1 MSALKRKNLR
11 RKQIMAKEKDNVKII
26 PLGGTNE
33 IGKNM
38 TVIEYK
44 DEIIVVD
51 SGLKFPDDD
60 MLGIDVVI
68 PDITYLVKNQDK
80 IKGIFITHGHE
91 DHIGALPY
99 VLKQINVP
107 VYATKLTAALINL
120 KLTEHRIQDVVT
132 VNIVKA
138 KDVIKLDK
146 MSVEYIKVNHS
157 IADACALAIHTP
169 LGAVVHTGDFKID
182 YTPVDGEV
190 IDLQRFA
197 ELGKRG
203 VLALL
208 CDSTNVERE
217 GFTISESS
225 VGDSFKRIFH
235 GVQGRIII
243 STFASNIHR
252 IQQIIEAGIAAG
264 RKIAVSGRSME
275 NIIPIAIDLGY
286 ITIDE
291 KHLISIDDVKKYPD
305 NQIVIVTT
313 GSQGEPMAALSRMA
327 NNMHRKIQVKQGD
340 TVVFSSSPIPG
351 NEKPI
356 FRTID
361 KLAQLGAEVVY
372 GKLEA
377 IHVSGHACKEEI
389 KLMHTLTKPRNLI
402 PVHGEYRMLR
412 EHRDLGMR
420 LGLSGNNIVIPEN
433 GDVIEVFRKGIKK
446 VGTVNSGHVLIDGL
460 GVGDVGRIVLRDR
473 KHLSEDGIITVVV
486 TMEKESGLVVAG
498 PDIITRGFVYVKEAE
513 ALMDS
518 SRKVVMDA
526 LSECEDKHIRD
537 WNILKNIIKDTLK
550 NHLFEKTKRRPMILP
565 IIMEV

>member
-1 MSALKRKNLR
+1 MT
-11 RKQIMAKEKDNVKII
+11 KEKDNVKII

-68 PDITYLVKNQDK
+68 PDITYLVKNQEK
-80 IKGIFITHGHE
+80 IKGIFVTHGHE

-120 KLTEHRIQDVVT
+120 KLVEHRIADTVT
-132 VNIVKA
+132 MNIVKA

-157 IADACALAIHTP
+157 IADSCALAIHTP
-169 LGAVVHTGDFKID
+169 LGAVVHTGDFKVD

-208 CDSTNVERE
+208 CDSTNVERD

-225 VGDSFKRIFH
+225 VGESFKRIFH
-235 GVQGRIII
+235 GVKGRIII
-243 STFASNIHR
+243 STFASNVHR
-252 IQQIIEAGIAAG
+252 IQQIIEAGVAEG

-275 NIIPIAIDLGY
+275 NIIPIALELGY
-286 ITIDE
+286 LTMDE

-305 NQIVIVTT
+305 EQVLIVTT

-327 NNMHRKIQVKQGD
+327 NSMHRKIQVKHGD

-361 KLAQLGAEVVY
+361 KLAKLGADVVY

-389 KLMHTLTKPRNLI
+389 KLIHTLTKPRNFI

-412 EHRDLGMR
+412 EHRDLAIRMGMDA
-420 LGLSGNNIVIPEN
+420 SSIVLPEN
-433 GDVIEVFRKGIKK
+433 GDVIEVHRRGIKK

-486 TMEKESGLVVAG
+486 TMDKESAMVVAG

-513 ALMDS
+513 ELMEGA
-518 SRKVVMDA
+518 RKVVIAA
-526 LSECEDKHIRD
+526 LNECEDKQITD
-537 WNILKNIIKDTLK
+537 WNVLKNIIKDTLK

>member
-1 MSALKRKNLR
+1 MT
-11 RKQIMAKEKDNVKII
+11 KEKDNVKII

-38 TVIEYK
+38 TVVEYK

-68 PDITYLVKNQDK
+68 PDISYLVKNKDR

-99 VLKQINVP
+99 VLKQVNVP

-138 KDVIKLDK
+138 KDTIKLEK
-146 MSVEYIKVNHS
+146 MSVEFIKVNHS
-157 IADACALAIHTP
+157 IADSCALAIHTP
-169 LGAVVHTGDFKID
+169 LGAVIHTGDFKVD
-182 YTPVDGEV
+182 FTPVDGEV

-217 GFTISESS
+217 GYTISEST
-225 VGDSFKRIFH
+225 VGESFKRIFH
-235 GVQGRIII
+235 GVRGRIII
-243 STFASNIHR
+243 STFASNVHR
-252 IQQIIEAGIAAG
+252 IQQIIEAGVAQG

-275 NIIPIAIDLGY
+275 NIIPIALDLGY
-286 ITIDE
+286 LSVDE
-291 KHLISIDDVKKYPD
+291 KHLIPIDDIKKYPD
-305 NQIVIVTT
+305 NQVLIITT

-327 NNMHRKIQVKQGD
+327 NNMHRKIQVKPGD
-340 TVVFSSSPIPG
+340 TIVFSSSPIPG

-361 KLAQLGAEVVY
+361 KLSRLGAEVVY
-372 GKLEA
+372 GKLES

-389 KLMHTLTKPRNLI
+389 KLIHTLTKPRHLV
-402 PVHGEYRMLR
+402 PLHGEFRMLK
-412 EHRDLGMR
+412 EHRDLAIKMGMNP
-420 LGLSGNNIVIPEN
+420 SNIVLPEN
-433 GDVIEVFRKGIKK
+433 GDVIEVHRRGIKK
-446 VGTVNSGHVLIDGL
+446 TGTVNSGHVLIDGL

-486 TMEKESGLVVAG
+486 TMDKESASVVAG

-513 ALMDS
+513 ALMES
-518 SRKVVMDA
+518 SRKVVAQA
-526 LSECEDKHIRD
+526 LYECEDKQITD
-537 WNILKNIIKDTLK
+537 WNVLKNIIKDTLK
-550 NHLFEKTKRRPMILP
+550 NHLYEKTMRRPMILP

>member
-1 MSALKRKNLR
+1 MT
-11 RKQIMAKEKDNVKII
+11 KEKDNVKII

-51 SGLKFPDDD
+51 SGLKFPDDE

-68 PDITYLVKNQDK
+68 PDISYLVKNQER

-132 VNIVKA
+132 VNIVRA
-138 KDVIKLDK
+138 KDTIKLERL
-146 MSVEYIKVNHS
+146 SVEFIKVNHS

-169 LGAVVHTGDFKID
+169 LGAVVHTGDFKVD
-182 YTPVDGEV
+182 FTPVDGEV

-217 GFTISESS
+217 GYTISESS
-225 VGDSFKRIFH
+225 VGESFHRIFH
-235 GVQGRIII
+235 GVKGRIII
-243 STFASNIHR
+243 STFASNVHR
-252 IQQIIEAGIAAG
+252 IQQIIEAGIAQG

-275 NIIPIAIDLGY
+275 NIIPIALDLGY
-286 ITIDE
+286 LSMDE
-291 KHLISIDDVKKYPD
+291 KHLISIDDIKKYPD
-305 NQIVIVTT
+305 NQVVIITT

-327 NNMHRKIQVKQGD
+327 NSMHRKIQVKNGD

-361 KLAQLGAEVVY
+361 KLTKLGADVVY

-389 KLMHTLTKPRNLI
+389 KLIHTLTRPKHLVPL
-402 PVHGEYRMLR
+402 HGEYRMLR
-412 EHRDLGMR
+412 EHRDLGIKM
-420 LGLSGNNIVIPEN
+420 GMKPNTIVLPEN
-433 GDVIEVFRKGIKK
+433 GDVIEVHRRGIKK
-446 VGTVNSGHVLIDGL
+446 TGTVNSGHVLIDGL

-486 TMEKESGLVVAG
+486 TMDKENGLVVAG

-513 ALMDS
+513 ALMES
-518 SRKVVMDA
+518 SRKIVSQA
-526 LSECEDKHIRD
+526 LYECEEKKITD
-537 WNILKNIIKDTLK
+537 WNMLKNIIKDTLK

>member
-1 MSALKRKNLR
+1 MT
-11 RKQIMAKEKDNVKII
+11 KEKDNVKII

-38 TVIEYK
+38 TVVEYK
-44 DEIIVVD
+44 DEIVVVD

-68 PDITYLVKNQDK
+68 PDVSYLVKNKDK

-99 VLKQINVP
+99 VLKQVNVP

-132 VNIVKA
+132 VNVVKA
-138 KDVIKLDK
+138 KDTIKLER
-146 MSVEYIKVNHS
+146 MSVEFIKVNHS
-157 IADACALAIHTP
+157 IADSCALAIHTP
-169 LGAVVHTGDFKID
+169 LGAVIHTGDFKVD
-182 YTPVDGEV
+182 FTPVDGEV

-217 GFTISESS
+217 GYTISESS
-225 VGDSFKRIFH
+225 VGESFKRIFH
-235 GVQGRIII
+235 GVRGRIII
-243 STFASNIHR
+243 STFASNVHR
-252 IQQIIEAGIAAG
+252 IQQIIEAGVAQG

-286 ITIDE
+286 ITVDE
-291 KHLISIDDVKKYPD
+291 KHLIPIDDIRKYPD
-305 NQIVIVTT
+305 NQVLIITT

-327 NNMHRKIQVKQGD
+327 NNMHRKIQVKAGD

-361 KLAQLGAEVVY
+361 KLSRLGAEVVY
-372 GKLEA
+372 GKLES

-389 KLMHTLTKPRNLI
+389 KLIHTLTKPKHLV
-402 PVHGEYRMLR
+402 PLHGEFRMLK
-412 EHRDLGMR
+412 EHRDLAIKMGMNP
-420 LGLSGNNIVIPEN
+420 SSIVLPEN
-433 GDVIEVFRKGIKK
+433 GDVIEVHRRGIKK
-446 VGTVNSGHVLIDGL
+446 TGTVNSGHVLIDGL

-486 TMEKESGLVVAG
+486 TMDKESASVVAG

-513 ALMDS
+513 ELMES
-518 SRKVVMDA
+518 SRKVVAQA
-526 LSECEDKHIRD
+526 LYECEDKQITD
-537 WNILKNIIKDTLK
+537 WNVLKNIIKDTLK
-550 NHLFEKTKRRPMILP
+550 NHLYEKTMRRPMILP

>member
-1 MSALKRKNLR
+1 MT
-11 RKQIMAKEKDNVKII
+11 KEKDNVKII

-51 SGLKFPDDD
+51 SGLKFPDDE

-68 PDITYLVKNQDK
+68 PDISYLVKNQER

-138 KDVIKLDK
+138 KDTIKLERI
-146 MSVEYIKVNHS
+146 SVEFIKVNHS
-157 IADACALAIHTP
+157 IADSCALAIHTP
-169 LGAVVHTGDFKID
+169 LGAVVHTGDFKVD
-182 YTPVDGEV
+182 FTPVDGEV

-217 GFTISESS
+217 GYTISESS
-225 VGDSFKRIFH
+225 VGESFHRIFH
-235 GVQGRIII
+235 GVKGRIII
-243 STFASNIHR
+243 STFASNVHR
-252 IQQIIEAGIAAG
+252 IQQIIEAGIAQG

-275 NIIPIAIDLGY
+275 NIIPIALDLGY
-286 ITIDE
+286 LSMDE
-291 KHLISIDDVKKYPD
+291 KHLISIDDIKKYPD
-305 NQIVIVTT
+305 NQVVIITT

-327 NNMHRKIQVKQGD
+327 NSMHRKIQVKNGD

-361 KLAQLGAEVVY
+361 KLTKLGADVVY

-389 KLMHTLTKPRNLI
+389 KLMHTLTRPKHLVPL
-402 PVHGEYRMLR
+402 HGEYRMLR
-412 EHRDLGMR
+412 EHRDLGIKM
-420 LGLSGNNIVIPEN
+420 GMKPNTIVLPEN
-433 GDVIEVFRKGIKK
+433 GDVIEVHRRGIKK
-446 VGTVNSGHVLIDGL
+446 TATVNSGHVLIDGL

-486 TMEKESGLVVAG
+486 TMDKENGLVVAG

-513 ALMDS
+513 ALMES
-518 SRKVVMDA
+518 SRKIVSQA
-526 LSECEDKHIRD
+526 LYECEEKKITD
-537 WNILKNIIKDTLK
+537 WNMLKNIIKDTLK

>member
-1 MSALKRKNLR
+1 
-11 RKQIMAKEKDNVKII
+11 MAKEKDNVKII

-68 PDITYLVKNQDK
+68 PDITYLMKNQDK

>member
-1 MSALKRKNLR
+1 MT
-11 RKQIMAKEKDNVKII
+11 KEKDNVKII

-38 TVIEYK
+38 TVVEYK

-68 PDITYLVKNQDK
+68 PDVSYLVKNKDR

-99 VLKQINVP
+99 VLKQVNVP

-138 KDVIKLDK
+138 KDTIKLEK
-146 MSVEYIKVNHS
+146 MSVEFIKVNHS
-157 IADACALAIHTP
+157 IADSCALAIHTP
-169 LGAVVHTGDFKID
+169 LGAVIHTGDFKVD
-182 YTPVDGEV
+182 FTPVDGEV

-217 GFTISESS
+217 GYTISEST
-225 VGDSFKRIFH
+225 VGESFKRIFH
-235 GVQGRIII
+235 GVRGRIII
-243 STFASNIHR
+243 STFASNVHR
-252 IQQIIEAGIAAG
+252 IQQIIEAGVAQG

-275 NIIPIAIDLGY
+275 NIIPIALDLGY
-286 ITIDE
+286 LSVDE
-291 KHLISIDDVKKYPD
+291 KHLISIDDIKKYPD
-305 NQIVIVTT
+305 NQVLIITT

-327 NNMHRKIQVKQGD
+327 NNMHRKIQVKPGD

-361 KLAQLGAEVVY
+361 KLSRLGAEVVY
-372 GKLEA
+372 GKLES

-389 KLMHTLTKPRNLI
+389 KLIHTLTRPKHLVPL
-402 PVHGEYRMLR
+402 HGEFRMLK
-412 EHRDLGMR
+412 EHRDLAIKMGMNP
-420 LGLSGNNIVIPEN
+420 SNIVLPEN
-433 GDVIEVFRKGIKK
+433 GDVIEVHRRGIKK
-446 VGTVNSGHVLIDGL
+446 TGTVNSGHVLIDGL

-486 TMEKESGLVVAG
+486 TMDKESASVVAG

-513 ALMDS
+513 ALMES
-518 SRKVVMDA
+518 SRKVVAQA
-526 LSECEDKHIRD
+526 LYECEDKQITD
-537 WNILKNIIKDTLK
+537 WNVLKNIIKDTLK
-550 NHLFEKTKRRPMILP
+550 NHLYEKTMRRPMILP

>member
-1 MSALKRKNLR
+1 MT
-11 RKQIMAKEKDNVKII
+11 KEKDNVKII

-38 TVIEYK
+38 TVVEYK

-68 PDITYLVKNQDK
+68 PDVSYLVKNKDR

-99 VLKQINVP
+99 VLKQVNVP

-138 KDVIKLDK
+138 KDTIKLEK
-146 MSVEYIKVNHS
+146 MSVEFIKVNHS
-157 IADACALAIHTP
+157 IADSCALAIHTP
-169 LGAVVHTGDFKID
+169 LGAVIHTGDFKVD
-182 YTPVDGEV
+182 FTPVDGEV

-217 GFTISESS
+217 GYTISEST
-225 VGDSFKRIFH
+225 VGESFKRIFH
-235 GVQGRIII
+235 GVRGRIII
-243 STFASNIHR
+243 STFASNVHR
-252 IQQIIEAGIAAG
+252 IQQIIEAGVAQG

-275 NIIPIAIDLGY
+275 NIIPIALDLGY
-286 ITIDE
+286 LSVDE
-291 KHLISIDDVKKYPD
+291 KHLIPIDDIKKYPD
-305 NQIVIVTT
+305 NQVLIITT

-327 NNMHRKIQVKQGD
+327 NNMHRKIQVKPGD
-340 TVVFSSSPIPG
+340 TIVFSSSPIPG

-361 KLAQLGAEVVY
+361 KLSRLGAEVVY
-372 GKLEA
+372 GKLES

-389 KLMHTLTKPRNLI
+389 KLIHTLTKPRHLV
-402 PVHGEYRMLR
+402 PLHGEFRMLK
-412 EHRDLGMR
+412 EHRDLAIKMGMNP
-420 LGLSGNNIVIPEN
+420 SNIVLPEN
-433 GDVIEVFRKGIKK
+433 GDIIEVHRRGIKK
-446 VGTVNSGHVLIDGL
+446 TGTVNSGHVLIDGL

-486 TMEKESGLVVAG
+486 TMDKESASVVAG

-513 ALMDS
+513 ALMES
-518 SRKVVMDA
+518 SRKVVAQA
-526 LSECEDKHIRD
+526 LYECEDKQITD
-537 WNILKNIIKDTLK
+537 WNVLKNIIKDTLK
-550 NHLFEKTKRRPMILP
+550 NHLYEKTMRRPMILP

>member
-1 MSALKRKNLR
+1 
-11 RKQIMAKEKDNVKII
+11 MAKEKDNVKII

-157 IADACALAIHTP
+157 IADSCALAIHTP

-327 NNMHRKIQVKQGD
+327 NNMHRKIQVKHGD

-513 ALMDS
+513 ALIDS

-526 LSECEDKHIRD
+526 LRECEDKHITD

>member
-1 MSALKRKNLR
+1 MIKD
-11 RKQIMAKEKDNVKII
+11 KDNVKII

-68 PDITYLVKNQDK
+68 PDITYLVKNQEK

-120 KLTEHRIQDVVT
+120 KLVEHRIQDTVT
-132 VNIVKA
+132 MNIVKA

-157 IADACALAIHTP
+157 IPDSCALAIHTP
-169 LGAVVHTGDFKID
+169 LGAVVHTGDFKVD

-190 IDLQRFA
+190 FDLQRFA

-235 GVQGRIII
+235 GVRGRIII
-243 STFASNIHR
+243 STFASNVHR
-252 IQQIIEAGIAAG
+252 IQQIIEAGVAVG

-275 NIIPIAIDLGY
+275 NIIPIAIELGY
-286 ITIDE
+286 ITVDE

-305 NQIVIVTT
+305 EQVVIVTT

-327 NNMHRKIQVKQGD
+327 NNMHRKIQVKPGD

-361 KLAQLGAEVVY
+361 KLTQLGADVVY

-389 KLMHTLTKPRNLI
+389 KLIHTLLRPRNFI
-402 PVHGEYRMLR
+402 PVHGEHRMLR
-412 EHRDLGMR
+412 EHRDLAIR
-420 LGLSGNNIVIPEN
+420 LGMNATNIVLPEN

-486 TMEKESGLVVAG
+486 TMDKESAMVVAG

-513 ALMDS
+513 ELMDGA
-518 SRKVVMDA
+518 RRVVMAA
-526 LSECEDKHIRD
+526 LNECEDKQITD
-537 WNILKNIIKDTLK
+537 WNVLKNIIKDVLK

>member
-1 MSALKRKNLR
+1 MT
-11 RKQIMAKEKDNVKII
+11 KEKDNVKII

-38 TVIEYK
+38 TVVEYK

-68 PDITYLVKNQDK
+68 PDVSYLVKNKDRV
-80 IKGIFITHGHE
+80 KGIFITHGHE

-99 VLKQINVP
+99 VLKQVNVP

-138 KDVIKLDK
+138 KDTIKLEK
-146 MSVEYIKVNHS
+146 MSVEFIKVNHS
-157 IADACALAIHTP
+157 IADSCALAIHTP
-169 LGAVVHTGDFKID
+169 LGAVIHTGDFKVD
-182 YTPVDGEV
+182 FTPVDGEV

-217 GFTISESS
+217 GYTISEST
-225 VGDSFKRIFH
+225 VGESFKRIFH
-235 GVQGRIII
+235 GVRGRIII
-243 STFASNIHR
+243 STFASNVHR
-252 IQQIIEAGIAAG
+252 IQQIIEAGVAQG

-275 NIIPIAIDLGY
+275 NIIPIALDLGY
-286 ITIDE
+286 LSVDE
-291 KHLISIDDVKKYPD
+291 KHLIPIDDIKKYPD
-305 NQIVIVTT
+305 NQVLIITT

-327 NNMHRKIQVKQGD
+327 NNMHRKIQVKPGD
-340 TVVFSSSPIPG
+340 TIVFSSSPIPG

-361 KLAQLGAEVVY
+361 RLSRLGAEVVY
-372 GKLEA
+372 GKLES

-389 KLMHTLTKPRNLI
+389 KLIHTLTKPRHLV
-402 PVHGEYRMLR
+402 PLHGEFRMLK
-412 EHRDLGMR
+412 EHRDLAIKMGMNP
-420 LGLSGNNIVIPEN
+420 SNIVLPEN
-433 GDVIEVFRKGIKK
+433 GDVIEVHRRGIKK
-446 VGTVNSGHVLIDGL
+446 TGTVNSGHVLIDGL

-486 TMEKESGLVVAG
+486 TMDKESASVVAG

-513 ALMDS
+513 ALMES
-518 SRKVVMDA
+518 SRKVVAQA
-526 LSECEDKHIRD
+526 LYECEDKQITD
-537 WNILKNIIKDTLK
+537 WNVLKNIIKDTLK
-550 NHLFEKTKRRPMILP
+550 NHLYEKTMRRPMILP

>member
-1 MSALKRKNLR
+1 
-11 RKQIMAKEKDNVKII
+11 MAKEKDNVKII

>member
-1 MSALKRKNLR
+1 MT
-11 RKQIMAKEKDNVKII
+11 KEKDNVKII

-38 TVIEYK
+38 TVVEYK

-68 PDITYLVKNQDK
+68 PDVSYLVKNKDK

-99 VLKQINVP
+99 VLKQVNVP

-132 VNIVKA
+132 VNIVNA
-138 KDVIKLDK
+138 KDTIKLEK
-146 MSVEYIKVNHS
+146 MSVEFIKVNHS
-157 IADACALAIHTP
+157 IADSCALAIHTP
-169 LGAVVHTGDFKID
+169 LGAVIHTGDFKVD
-182 YTPVDGEV
+182 FTPVDGEV

-217 GFTISESS
+217 GYTISESS
-225 VGDSFKRIFH
+225 VGESFKRIFH
-235 GVQGRIII
+235 GVRGRIII
-243 STFASNIHR
+243 STFASNVHR
-252 IQQIIEAGIAAG
+252 IQQIIEAGVAQG

-275 NIIPIAIDLGY
+275 NIIPIALDLGY
-286 ITIDE
+286 LSVDE
-291 KHLISIDDVKKYPD
+291 KHLIPIDDIKKYPD
-305 NQIVIVTT
+305 NQVLIITT

-327 NNMHRKIQVKQGD
+327 NNMHRKIQVKPGD
-340 TVVFSSSPIPG
+340 TIVFSSSPIPG

-361 KLAQLGAEVVY
+361 KLSRLGAEVVY
-372 GKLEA
+372 GKLES

-389 KLMHTLTKPRNLI
+389 KLIHTLTKPRHLV
-402 PVHGEYRMLR
+402 PLHGEFRMLK
-412 EHRDLGMR
+412 EHRDLAIKMGMNP
-420 LGLSGNNIVIPEN
+420 SNIVLPEN
-433 GDVIEVFRKGIKK
+433 GDVIEVHRRGIKK
-446 VGTVNSGHVLIDGL
+446 TGTVNSGHVLIDGL

-486 TMEKESGLVVAG
+486 TMDKESASVVAG

-513 ALMDS
+513 ALMES
-518 SRKVVMDA
+518 SRKVVAQA
-526 LSECEDKHIRD
+526 LYECEDKQITD

-550 NHLFEKTKRRPMILP
+550 NHLYEKTMRRPMILP

>member
-1 MSALKRKNLR
+1 MT
-11 RKQIMAKEKDNVKII
+11 KEKDNVKII

-68 PDITYLVKNQDK
+68 PDITYLVKNQEK
-80 IKGIFITHGHE
+80 IKGIFVTHGHE

-120 KLTEHRIQDVVT
+120 KLVEHRIADTVT
-132 VNIVKA
+132 MNIVKA

-169 LGAVVHTGDFKID
+169 LGAVVHTGDFKVD

-208 CDSTNVERE
+208 CDSTNVERD

-225 VGDSFKRIFH
+225 VGESFKRIFH
-235 GVQGRIII
+235 GVKGRIII
-243 STFASNIHR
+243 STFASNVHR
-252 IQQIIEAGIAAG
+252 IQQIIEAGVAEG

-275 NIIPIAIDLGY
+275 NIIPIALELGY
-286 ITIDE
+286 LTMDE

-305 NQIVIVTT
+305 EQVLIVTT

-327 NNMHRKIQVKQGD
+327 NSMHRKIQVKHGD

-361 KLAQLGAEVVY
+361 KLAKLGADVVY

-389 KLMHTLTKPRNLI
+389 KLIHTLTKPRNFI

-412 EHRDLGMR
+412 EHRDLAIRMGMNA
-420 LGLSGNNIVIPEN
+420 SSIVLPEN
-433 GDVIEVFRKGIKK
+433 GDVIEVHRRGIKK

-460 GVGDVGRIVLRDR
+460 GVGRCR
-473 KHLSEDGIITVVV
+473 KN
-486 TMEKESGLVVAG
+486 
-498 PDIITRGFVYVKEAE
+498 
-513 ALMDS
+513 
-518 SRKVVMDA
+518 
-526 LSECEDKHIRD
+526 C
-537 WNILKNIIKDTLK
+537 IKRQK
-550 NHLFEKTKRRPMILP
+550 ASF
-565 IIMEV
+565 

>member
-1 MSALKRKNLR
+1 MT
-11 RKQIMAKEKDNVKII
+11 KEKDNVKII

-38 TVIEYK
+38 TVVEYK

-68 PDITYLVKNQDK
+68 PDVSYLVKNKDR

-99 VLKQINVP
+99 VLKQVNVP

-138 KDVIKLDK
+138 KDTIKLDK
-146 MSVEYIKVNHS
+146 MSVEFIKVNHS
-157 IADACALAIHTP
+157 IADSCALAIHTP
-169 LGAVVHTGDFKID
+169 LGAVVHTGDFKVD
-182 YTPVDGEV
+182 FTPVDGEV

-217 GFTISESS
+217 GYTISESS
-225 VGDSFKRIFH
+225 VGESFKRIFH
-235 GVQGRIII
+235 GVRGRIII
-243 STFASNIHR
+243 STFASNVHR
-252 IQQIIEAGIAAG
+252 IQQIIEAGVAQG

-275 NIIPIAIDLGY
+275 NIIPIALDLGY
-286 ITIDE
+286 LTVDE
-291 KHLISIDDVKKYPD
+291 KHLIPIDDIKKYPD
-305 NQIVIVTT
+305 NQVLIITT

-327 NNMHRKIQVKQGD
+327 NNMHRKIQVKPGD

-356 FRTID
+356 FKTID
-361 KLAQLGAEVVY
+361 RLSRLGAEVVY
-372 GKLEA
+372 GKLES

-389 KLMHTLTKPRNLI
+389 KLIHTLTRPKHLVPL
-402 PVHGEYRMLR
+402 HGEYRMLK
-412 EHRDLGMR
+412 EHRDLAIKMGMNP
-420 LGLSGNNIVIPEN
+420 SNIVLPEN
-433 GDVIEVFRKGIKK
+433 GDVIEVHRRGIKK
-446 VGTVNSGHVLIDGL
+446 TGTVNSGHVLIDGL

-486 TMEKESGLVVAG
+486 TMDKESASVVAG

-513 ALMDS
+513 ELMES
-518 SRKVVMDA
+518 SRKVVAQA
-526 LSECEDKHIRD
+526 LYECEDKQITD
-537 WNILKNIIKDTLK
+537 WNVLKNIIKDTLK
-550 NHLFEKTKRRPMILP
+550 NHLFEKTMRRPMILP

>member
-1 MSALKRKNLR
+1 MT
-11 RKQIMAKEKDNVKII
+11 KEKDNVKII

-38 TVIEYK
+38 TVVEYK

-68 PDITYLVKNQDK
+68 PDVSYLVKNKDR

-99 VLKQINVP
+99 VLKQVNVP

-138 KDVIKLDK
+138 KDTIKLEK
-146 MSVEYIKVNHS
+146 MSVEFIKVNHS
-157 IADACALAIHTP
+157 IADSCALAIHTP
-169 LGAVVHTGDFKID
+169 LGAVIHTGDFKVD
-182 YTPVDGEV
+182 FTPVDGEV

-217 GFTISESS
+217 GYTISESS
-225 VGDSFKRIFH
+225 VGESFKRIFH
-235 GVQGRIII
+235 GVRGRIII
-243 STFASNIHR
+243 STFASNVHR
-252 IQQIIEAGIAAG
+252 IQQIIEAGVAQG

-275 NIIPIAIDLGY
+275 NIIPIALDLGY
-286 ITIDE
+286 LSVDE
-291 KHLISIDDVKKYPD
+291 KHLIPIDDIKKYPD
-305 NQIVIVTT
+305 NQVLIITT

-327 NNMHRKIQVKQGD
+327 NNMHRKIQVKPGD
-340 TVVFSSSPIPG
+340 TIVFSSSPIPG

-361 KLAQLGAEVVY
+361 KLSRLGAEVVY
-372 GKLEA
+372 GKLES

-389 KLMHTLTKPRNLI
+389 KLIHTLTKPRHLV
-402 PVHGEYRMLR
+402 PLHGEFRMLK
-412 EHRDLGMR
+412 EHRDLAIKMGMNP
-420 LGLSGNNIVIPEN
+420 SNIVLPEN
-433 GDVIEVFRKGIKK
+433 GDVIEVHRRGIKK
-446 VGTVNSGHVLIDGL
+446 TGTVNSGHVLIDGL

-486 TMEKESGLVVAG
+486 TMDKESASVVAG

-513 ALMDS
+513 ALMES
-518 SRKVVMDA
+518 SRKVVAQA
-526 LSECEDKHIRD
+526 LYECEDKQITD
-537 WNILKNIIKDTLK
+537 WNVLKNIIKDTLK
-550 NHLFEKTKRRPMILP
+550 NHLYEKTMRRPMILP

>member
-1 MSALKRKNLR
+1 MT
-11 RKQIMAKEKDNVKII
+11 KEKDNVKII

-38 TVIEYK
+38 TVVEYK

-68 PDITYLVKNQDK
+68 PDVSYLVKNKDR

-99 VLKQINVP
+99 VLKQVNVP

-138 KDVIKLDK
+138 KDTIKLEK
-146 MSVEYIKVNHS
+146 MSVEFIKVNHS
-157 IADACALAIHTP
+157 IADSCALAIHTP
-169 LGAVVHTGDFKID
+169 LGAVIHTGDFKVD
-182 YTPVDGEV
+182 FTPVDGEV

-217 GFTISESS
+217 GYTISEST
-225 VGDSFKRIFH
+225 VGESFKRIFH
-235 GVQGRIII
+235 GVRGRIII
-243 STFASNIHR
+243 STFASNVHR
-252 IQQIIEAGIAAG
+252 IQQIIEAGVAQG

-275 NIIPIAIDLGY
+275 NIIPIALDLGY
-286 ITIDE
+286 LSVDE
-291 KHLISIDDVKKYPD
+291 KHLISIDDIKKYPD
-305 NQIVIVTT
+305 NQVLIITT

-327 NNMHRKIQVKQGD
+327 NNMHRKIQVKPGD

-361 KLAQLGAEVVY
+361 KLSRQGAEVVY
-372 GKLEA
+372 GKLES

-389 KLMHTLTKPRNLI
+389 KLIHTLTRPKHLVPL
-402 PVHGEYRMLR
+402 HGEFRMLK
-412 EHRDLGMR
+412 EHRDLAIKMGMNP
-420 LGLSGNNIVIPEN
+420 SNIVLPEN
-433 GDVIEVFRKGIKK
+433 GDVIEVHRRGIKK
-446 VGTVNSGHVLIDGL
+446 TGTVNSGHVLIDGL

-486 TMEKESGLVVAG
+486 TMDKESASVVAG

-513 ALMDS
+513 ALMES
-518 SRKVVMDA
+518 SRKVVAQA
-526 LSECEDKHIRD
+526 LYECEDKQITD
-537 WNILKNIIKDTLK
+537 WNVLKNIIKDTLK
-550 NHLFEKTKRRPMILP
+550 NHLYEKTMRRPMILP

>member
-1 MSALKRKNLR
+1 MIKD
-11 RKQIMAKEKDNVKII
+11 KDNVKII

-68 PDITYLVKNQDK
+68 PDITYLVKNQEK

>member
-1 MSALKRKNLR
+1 MT
-11 RKQIMAKEKDNVKII
+11 KEKDNVKII

-38 TVIEYK
+38 TVVEYK

-68 PDITYLVKNQDK
+68 PDVSYLVKNKDR

-99 VLKQINVP
+99 VLKQVNVP

-138 KDVIKLDK
+138 KDTIKLDK
-146 MSVEYIKVNHS
+146 MSVEFIKVNHS
-157 IADACALAIHTP
+157 IADSCALAIHTP
-169 LGAVVHTGDFKID
+169 LGAVVHTGDFKVD
-182 YTPVDGEV
+182 FTPVDGEV

-217 GFTISESS
+217 GYTISESS

-235 GVQGRIII
+235 GVRGRIII
-243 STFASNIHR
+243 STFASNVHR
-252 IQQIIEAGIAAG
+252 IQQIIEAGIAQG

-275 NIIPIAIDLGY
+275 NIIPIALDLGY
-286 ITIDE
+286 LTVDE
-291 KHLISIDDVKKYPD
+291 KHLIPIDDIKKYPD
-305 NQIVIVTT
+305 NQVLIITT

-327 NNMHRKIQVKQGD
+327 NNMHRKIQVKPGD

-356 FRTID
+356 FKTID
-361 KLAQLGAEVVY
+361 RLSRLGAEVVY
-372 GKLEA
+372 GKLES

-389 KLMHTLTKPRNLI
+389 KLIHTLTRPKHLVPL
-402 PVHGEYRMLR
+402 HGEYRMLK
-412 EHRDLGMR
+412 EHRDLAIKMGMNP
-420 LGLSGNNIVIPEN
+420 SNIVLPEN
-433 GDVIEVFRKGIKK
+433 GDVIEVHRRGIKK
-446 VGTVNSGHVLIDGL
+446 TGTVNSGHVLIDGL

-486 TMEKESGLVVAG
+486 TMDKESASVVAG

-513 ALMDS
+513 ELMES
-518 SRKVVMDA
+518 SRKVVAQA
-526 LSECEDKHIRD
+526 LYECEDKQITD
-537 WNILKNIIKDTLK
+537 WNVLKNIIKDTLK
-550 NHLFEKTKRRPMILP
+550 NHLFEKTMRRPMILP

>member
-1 MSALKRKNLR
+1 MT
-11 RKQIMAKEKDNVKII
+11 KEKDNVKII

-38 TVIEYK
+38 TVVEYK

-68 PDITYLVKNQDK
+68 PDVSYLVKNKDR

-99 VLKQINVP
+99 VLKQVNVP

-138 KDVIKLDK
+138 KDTIKLEK
-146 MSVEYIKVNHS
+146 MSVEFIKVNHS
-157 IADACALAIHTP
+157 IADSCALAIHTP
-169 LGAVVHTGDFKID
+169 LGAVIHTGDFKVD
-182 YTPVDGEV
+182 FTPVDGEV

-217 GFTISESS
+217 GYTISEST
-225 VGDSFKRIFH
+225 VGESFKRIFH
-235 GVQGRIII
+235 GVRGRIII
-243 STFASNIHR
+243 STFASNVHR
-252 IQQIIEAGIAAG
+252 IQQIIEAGVAQG

-275 NIIPIAIDLGY
+275 NIIPIALDLGY
-286 ITIDE
+286 LSVDE
-291 KHLISIDDVKKYPD
+291 KHLISIDDIKKYPD
-305 NQIVIVTT
+305 NQVLIITT

-327 NNMHRKIQVKQGD
+327 NNMHRKIQVKPGD

-361 KLAQLGAEVVY
+361 RLSRLGAEVVY
-372 GKLEA
+372 GKLES

-389 KLMHTLTKPRNLI
+389 KLIHTLTRPKHLVPL
-402 PVHGEYRMLR
+402 HGEFRMLK
-412 EHRDLGMR
+412 EHRDLAIKMGMNP
-420 LGLSGNNIVIPEN
+420 SNIVLPEN
-433 GDVIEVFRKGIKK
+433 GDVIEVHRRGIKK
-446 VGTVNSGHVLIDGL
+446 TGTVNSGHVLIDGL

-486 TMEKESGLVVAG
+486 TMDKESASVVAG

-513 ALMDS
+513 ALMES
-518 SRKVVMDA
+518 SRKVVAQA
-526 LSECEDKHIRD
+526 LYECEDKQITD
-537 WNILKNIIKDTLK
+537 WNVLKNIIKDTLK
-550 NHLFEKTKRRPMILP
+550 NHLYEKTMRRPMILP

>member
-1 MSALKRKNLR
+1 MT
-11 RKQIMAKEKDNVKII
+11 KEKDNVKII

-38 TVIEYK
+38 TVVEYK

-68 PDITYLVKNQDK
+68 PDVSYLVKNKDR

-99 VLKQINVP
+99 VLKQVNVP

-138 KDVIKLDK
+138 KDTIKLEK
-146 MSVEYIKVNHS
+146 MSVEFIKVNHS
-157 IADACALAIHTP
+157 IADSCALAIHTP
-169 LGAVVHTGDFKID
+169 LGAVIHTGDFKVD
-182 YTPVDGEV
+182 FTPVDGEV

-217 GFTISESS
+217 GYTISEST
-225 VGDSFKRIFH
+225 VGESFKRIFH
-235 GVQGRIII
+235 GVRGRIII
-243 STFASNIHR
+243 STFASNVHR
-252 IQQIIEAGIAAG
+252 IQQIIEAGVAQG

-275 NIIPIAIDLGY
+275 NIIPIALDLGY
-286 ITIDE
+286 LSVDE
-291 KHLISIDDVKKYPD
+291 KHLISIDDIKKYPD
-305 NQIVIVTT
+305 NQVLIITT

-327 NNMHRKIQVKQGD
+327 NNMHRKIQVKPGD

-361 KLAQLGAEVVY
+361 KLSRLGAEVVY
-372 GKLEA
+372 GKLES

-389 KLMHTLTKPRNLI
+389 KLIHTLTRPKHLVPL
-402 PVHGEYRMLR
+402 HGEFRMLK
-412 EHRDLGMR
+412 EHRDLAIKMGMNP
-420 LGLSGNNIVIPEN
+420 SNIVLPEN
-433 GDVIEVFRKGIKK
+433 GDVIEVHRRGIKK
-446 VGTVNSGHVLIDGL
+446 TGTVNSGHVLIDGL

-486 TMEKESGLVVAG
+486 TMDKESASVVAG

-513 ALMDS
+513 VLMES
-518 SRKVVMDA
+518 SRKVVAQA
-526 LSECEDKHIRD
+526 LYECEDKQITD
-537 WNILKNIIKDTLK
+537 WNVLKNIIKDTLK
-550 NHLFEKTKRRPMILP
+550 NHLYEKTMRRPMILP

>member
-1 MSALKRKNLR
+1 MSNKT
-11 RKQIMAKEKDNVKII
+11 DNVKII

-33 IGKNM
+33 IGKNL

-44 DEIIVVD
+44 EEIVVVD
-51 SGLKFPDDD
+51 CGLKFPDDE
-60 MLGIDVVI
+60 MFGIDVVI
-68 PDITYLVKNQDK
+68 PDVSYLVQNKDR

-99 VLKQINVP
+99 VLKQVNVP

-120 KLTEHRIQDVVT
+120 KLKEHRLLDVVEM
-132 VNIVKA
+132 NIVKPR
-138 KDVIKLDK
+138 DIIKLDK
-146 MSVEYIKVNHS
+146 VSVEYIKVNHS
-157 IADACALAIHTP
+157 IADACAIAIHTP
-169 LGAVVHTGDFKID
+169 LGAVVHTGDFKVD
-182 YTPVDGEV
+182 FTPVDGEV
-190 IDLQRFA
+190 IDLERFA

-208 CDSTNVERE
+208 CDSSNVERE
-217 GFTISESS
+217 GYTVSEST

-235 GVQGRIII
+235 DVKGRIII

-252 IQQIIEAGIAAG
+252 IQQIMEAAAVVG
-264 RKIAVSGRSME
+264 RKVAVSGRSMV
-275 NIIPIAIDLGY
+275 NIIPVAIELGY
-286 ITIDE
+286 LHIDE
-291 KHLISIDDVKKYPD
+291 KNLISIDDIKKYND
-305 NQIVIVTT
+305 DQLIIITT

-327 NNMHRKIQVKQGD
+327 NNMHRKIQVRQND
-340 TVVFSSSPIPG
+340 TIVFSSSPIPG

-356 FRTID
+356 FNTID
-361 KLAQLGAEVVY
+361 KLEKLGADVVF

-389 KLMHTLTKPRNLI
+389 KLMHSLTKPRHLV
-402 PVHGEYRMLR
+402 PVHGEYRMLK
-412 EHRDLGMR
+412 EHKALAMKM
-420 LGLSGNNIVIPEN
+420 GLQEKNIVLPEN
-433 GDVIEVFRKGIKK
+433 GDIIEVFRRGIKK
-446 VGTVNSGHVLIDGL
+446 TGKVNSGHVLIDGL

-486 TMEKESGLVVAG
+486 TIEKETAQIVAG

-518 SRKVVMDA
+518 AQRVVEEALNDCERKQ
-526 LSECEDKHIRD
+526 ITD
-537 WNILKNIIKDTLK
+537 WNILKNIIKEVLK
-550 NHLFEKTKRRPMILP
+550 NHMWEKTKRRPMILP

>member
-1 MSALKRKNLR
+1 MIKD
-11 RKQIMAKEKDNVKII
+11 KDNVKII

-68 PDITYLVKNQDK
+68 PDITYLVKNQEK

-120 KLTEHRIQDVVT
+120 KLVEHRIQDTVT
-132 VNIVKA
+132 MNIVKA

-157 IADACALAIHTP
+157 IPDACALAIHTP
-169 LGAVVHTGDFKID
+169 LGAVVHTGDFKVD

-190 IDLQRFA
+190 FDLQRFA

-235 GVQGRIII
+235 GVRGRIII
-243 STFASNIHR
+243 STFASNVHR
-252 IQQIIEAGIAAG
+252 IQQIIEAGVAVG

-275 NIIPIAIDLGY
+275 NIIPIAIELGY
-286 ITIDE
+286 ITVDE
-291 KHLISIDDVKKYPD
+291 KHLISIDDVRKYPD
-305 NQIVIVTT
+305 DQVVIVTT

-327 NNMHRKIQVKQGD
+327 NNMHRKIQVKPGD

-361 KLAQLGAEVVY
+361 KLTQLGADVVY

-389 KLMHTLTKPRNLI
+389 KLIHTLLRPRNFI
-402 PVHGEYRMLR
+402 PVHGEHRMLR
-412 EHRDLGMR
+412 EHRDLAIR
-420 LGLSGNNIVIPEN
+420 LGMNASNIVLPEN

-486 TMEKESGLVVAG
+486 TMDKESAMVVAG

-513 ALMDS
+513 ELMDGA
-518 SRKVVMDA
+518 RRVVMAA
-526 LSECEDKHIRD
+526 LNECEDKQITD
-537 WNILKNIIKDTLK
+537 WNVLKNIIKDVLK
-550 NHLFEKTKRRPMILP
+550 NHLYEKTKRRPMILP

>member
-1 MSALKRKNLR
+1 MT
-11 RKQIMAKEKDNVKII
+11 KEKDNVKII

-38 TVIEYK
+38 TVVEYK

-68 PDITYLVKNQDK
+68 PDVSYLVKNKDR

-99 VLKQINVP
+99 VLKQVNVP

-138 KDVIKLDK
+138 KDTIKLDK
-146 MSVEYIKVNHS
+146 MSVEFIKVNHS
-157 IADACALAIHTP
+157 IADSCALAIHTP
-169 LGAVVHTGDFKID
+169 LGAVVHTGDFKVD
-182 YTPVDGEV
+182 FTPVDGEV

-217 GFTISESS
+217 GYTISESS

-235 GVQGRIII
+235 GVRGRIII
-243 STFASNIHR
+243 STFASNVHR
-252 IQQIIEAGIAAG
+252 IQQIIEAGVAQG

-275 NIIPIAIDLGY
+275 NIIPIALDLGY
-286 ITIDE
+286 LTVDE
-291 KHLISIDDVKKYPD
+291 KHLIPIDDIKKYPD
-305 NQIVIVTT
+305 NQVLIITT

-327 NNMHRKIQVKQGD
+327 NNMHRKIQVKPGD

-356 FRTID
+356 FKTID
-361 KLAQLGAEVVY
+361 RLSRLGAEVVY
-372 GKLEA
+372 GKLES

-389 KLMHTLTKPRNLI
+389 KLIHTLTRPKHLVPL
-402 PVHGEYRMLR
+402 HGEYRMLK
-412 EHRDLGMR
+412 EHRDLAIKMGMNP
-420 LGLSGNNIVIPEN
+420 SNIVLPEN
-433 GDVIEVFRKGIKK
+433 GDVIEVHRRGIKK
-446 VGTVNSGHVLIDGL
+446 TGTVNSGHVLIDGL

-486 TMEKESGLVVAG
+486 TMDKESASVVAG

-513 ALMDS
+513 ELMES
-518 SRKVVMDA
+518 SRKVVAQA
-526 LSECEDKHIRD
+526 LYECEDKQITD
-537 WNILKNIIKDTLK
+537 WNVLKNIIKDTLK
-550 NHLFEKTKRRPMILP
+550 NHLFEKTMRRPMILP

>member
-1 MSALKRKNLR
+1 MT
-11 RKQIMAKEKDNVKII
+11 KEKDNVKII

-38 TVIEYK
+38 TVVEYK

-68 PDITYLVKNQDK
+68 PDVSYLVKNKDR

-99 VLKQINVP
+99 MLKQVNVP

-138 KDVIKLDK
+138 KDTIKLEK
-146 MSVEYIKVNHS
+146 MSVEFIKVNHS
-157 IADACALAIHTP
+157 IADSCALAIHTP
-169 LGAVVHTGDFKID
+169 LGAVIHTGDFKVD
-182 YTPVDGEV
+182 FTPVDGEV

-217 GFTISESS
+217 GYTISEST
-225 VGDSFKRIFH
+225 VGESFKRIFH
-235 GVQGRIII
+235 GVRGRIII
-243 STFASNIHR
+243 STFASNVHR
-252 IQQIIEAGIAAG
+252 IQQIIEAGVAQG

-275 NIIPIAIDLGY
+275 NIIPIALDLGY
-286 ITIDE
+286 LSVDE
-291 KHLISIDDVKKYPD
+291 KHLISIDDIKKYPD
-305 NQIVIVTT
+305 NQVLIITT

-327 NNMHRKIQVKQGD
+327 NNMHRKIQVKPGD

-361 KLAQLGAEVVY
+361 KLSRLGAEVVY
-372 GKLEA
+372 GKLES

-389 KLMHTLTKPRNLI
+389 KLIHTLTRPKHLVPL
-402 PVHGEYRMLR
+402 HGEFRMLK
-412 EHRDLGMR
+412 EHRDLAIKMGMNP
-420 LGLSGNNIVIPEN
+420 SNIVLPEN
-433 GDVIEVFRKGIKK
+433 GDVIEVHRRGIKK
-446 VGTVNSGHVLIDGL
+446 TGTVNSGHVLIDGL

-486 TMEKESGLVVAG
+486 TMDKESASVVAG

-513 ALMDS
+513 ALMES
-518 SRKVVMDA
+518 SRKVVAQA
-526 LSECEDKHIRD
+526 LYECEDKQITD
-537 WNILKNIIKDTLK
+537 WNVLKNIIKDTLK
-550 NHLFEKTKRRPMILP
+550 NHLYEKTMRRPMILP

>member
-1 MSALKRKNLR
+1 
-11 RKQIMAKEKDNVKII
+11 MAKEKDNVKII

-157 IADACALAIHTP
+157 IADSCALAIHTP

-526 LSECEDKHIRD
+526 LRECEDKHITD

>member
-1 MSALKRKNLR
+1 MV
-11 RKQIMAKEKDNVKII
+11 KEKDNVKII

-68 PDITYLVKNQDK
+68 PDITYLVKNQAK

-120 KLTEHRIQDVVT
+120 KLVEHRIQDVVKI
-132 VNIVKA
+132 NIVKA
-138 KDVIKLDK
+138 KDVIKLDN

-190 IDLQRFA
+190 IDLERFA

-225 VGDSFKRIFH
+225 VGESFKRIFQ

-252 IQQIIEAGIAAG
+252 IQQIIEAGIVAG

-291 KHLISIDDVKKYPD
+291 KHLISIDDVRKYPD

-327 NNMHRKIQVKQGD
+327 NSMHRKIQVKQGD

-361 KLAQLGAEVVY
+361 KLGQLGADVVY

-389 KLMHTLTKPRNLI
+389 KLMHTLTKPRNFI
-402 PVHGEYRMLR
+402 PIHGEYRMLK
-412 EHRDLGMR
+412 EHRELAIK
-420 LGLSGNNIVIPEN
+420 LGLNANNIVIPEN

-473 KHLSEDGIITVVV
+473 KHLSEDGIITIVV
-486 TMEKESGLVVAG
+486 TMDKESGLVVAG

-518 SRKVVMDA
+518 SRKVVTDA
-526 LSECEDKHIRD
+526 LTECEDKHITD
-537 WNILKNIIKDTLK
+537 WNILKNIIKDALK